1 MAKSEDWS
9 VIVEI
14 DTRPNGLP
22 GFRIVSKGGKSGVY
36 SGTKDVF
43 VASRF
48 VPIGGQDTIPVE
60 SNRSESNPSSSEA
73 IVRDL
78 LMIDGVAT
86 DWLRLSHNY
95 DDCWL
100 IVWVGHHFEETLAVG
115 FELLG
120 FGRSPL
126 DGVWGLLDCVL
137 CRGFE
142 PIPCARACWSQIATR
157 A

>member
-100 IVWVGHHFEETLAVG
+100 IVGLAIILRKLWPLVSNCWDSDAV
-115 FELLG
+115 LWTG
-120 FGRSPL
+120 FG
-126 DGVWGLLDCVL
+126 DC
-137 CRGFE
+137 
-142 PIPCARACWSQIATR
+142 
-157 A
+157 